1 MAKLVWYFKQ
11 IVKRQGKGGQK
22 EIEEIKNTQTNRDLY
37 VTGTLVWYYYIC
49 HREVWLMGRQITPDE
64 DDSNVE
70 LGRFLH
76 QLRYGRD
83 KKEINLGNIK
93 IDIMRRDSEEIVIG
107 EIKKSSRFKES
118 ARMQLGFYLKELKE
132 RGIRAR
138 GELLFPEEKR
148 RERVDLT
155 PALEEELNKV
165 ERDILR
171 VIYSELPPVP
181 EKNQWCRRCAY
192 AEFCWS

>member
-1 MAKLVWYFKQ
+1 
-11 IVKRQGKGGQK
+11 
-22 EIEEIKNTQTNRDLY
+22 
-37 VTGTLVWYYYIC
+37 
-49 HREVWLMGRQITPDE
+49 MGRQITPDQ

-76 QLRYGRD
+76 ELRYARD

-93 IDIMRRDSEEIVIG
+93 LDLMRRDGEEIAIG
-107 EIKKSSRFKES
+107 EIKKTSRFKES

-155 PALEEELNKV
+155 PKLEKELDKV

-171 VIYSELPPVP
+171 IIYQEIPPVP

-192 AEFCWS
+192 TEFCWS

>member
-1 MAKLVWYFKQ
+1 
-11 IVKRQGKGGQK
+11 
-22 EIEEIKNTQTNRDLY
+22 
-37 VTGTLVWYYYIC
+37 
-49 HREVWLMGRQITPDE
+49 MGRQITPDQ

-76 QLRYGRD
+76 ELRYGRD

-93 IDIMRRDSEEIVIG
+93 LDLMRRDGEEIAIG
-107 EIKKSSRFKES
+107 EIKKTSRFKEN

-155 PALEEELNKV
+155 PKLEKELDKV

-171 VIYSELPPVP
+171 IIYQEIPPVP

-192 AEFCWS
+192 TEFCWS

>member
-1 MAKLVWYFKQ
+1 M
-11 IVKRQGKGGQK
+11 R
-22 EIEEIKNTQTNRDLY
+22 ENRDLH

-49 HREVWLMGRQITPDE
+49 HREVSLMGRLITPDQ

-76 QLRYGRD
+76 ELRYARD
-83 KKEINLGNIK
+83 KKEISLGNIK
-93 IDIMRRDSEEIVIG
+93 IDIMRRDGEEIVIG
-107 EIKKSSRFKES
+107 EIKKTSRFKES
-118 ARMQLGFYLKELKE
+118 ARMQLGFYLKELKQ

-138 GELLFPEEKR
+138 GELFFPEEKR
-148 RERVDLT
+148 RERVELT
-155 PALEEELNKV
+155 AELEAELDNV

-171 VIYSELPPVP
+171 IIYQEYPPAP
-181 EKNQWCRRCAY
+181 EKNKWCRRCAY

>member
-1 MAKLVWYFKQ
+1 
-11 IVKRQGKGGQK
+11 
-22 EIEEIKNTQTNRDLY
+22 
-37 VTGTLVWYYYIC
+37 
-49 HREVWLMGRQITPDE
+49 MGPQITPDE

-76 QLRYGRD
+76 ELRYGRD

-93 IDIMRRDSEEIVIG
+93 LDIMRRDGEEIVIG
-107 EIKKSSRFKES
+107 EIKKSSHFKES
-118 ARMQLGFYLKELKE
+118 ARMQLGFYLKELKQ

-155 PALEEELNKV
+155 TELEEELNKV

-171 VIYSELPPVP
+171 IIYQIATGAGEKQVVP
-181 EKNQWCRRCAY
+181 EMCLRRILLVVRRVEIAKNHLYFFRWGVT
-192 AEFCWS
+192 